1 MRAVPGG
8 PIAVFDKS
16 ALQSLSVDES
26 VLFDNFYLPV
36 VTPLFFVETLA
47 DLEKSVRKGT
57 SAEEVV
63 GIIAAK
69 TPVMSGLPNVHH
81 LRLVQ
86 NELLGDIIIMDRR
99 PVVGEARR
107 VVTGDQR
114 GVVVEQLAEMEA
126 FQRWQEGS
134 FLDVE
139 RLYARAWRAELGK
152 WDPSRGA
159 RFRAVIGRDVR
170 VRDLPQA
177 KALADRFV
185 RGETGGRVAVL
196 KVVFEIFDVPVSAQ
210 QEIVRRW
217 KLAGGAPLADFA
229 PYTAHVVNVEFFLQL
244 AVQSSLISSERAS
257 NRVDMAYLYYL
268 PFCMIFVSDDGL
280 HMRTVPLFLGSDQA
294 FIPGDE
300 LKADLARLNEH
311 YSRLPTETL
320 EMGIYSFASYPPL
333 DNSFL
338 TTRLWDR
345 FMSSRWREHVS
356 RGPRRSAKADAEL
369 GARLR
374 QFDAARPAEPGEQF
388 NTDSAQFVTIGR
400 QVPIRRGKWRL
411 ISPEAEAAHNKSS

>member
-1 MRAVPGG
+1 MPGG

-47 DLEKSVRKGT
+47 DLEKNVRKGH

-69 TPVMSGLPNVHH
+69 TPVMSGVPNVHH

-86 NELLGDIIIMDRR
+86 HELLGHVIKMDHR
-99 PVVGEARR
+99 PVVGGARR

-114 GVVVEQLAEMEA
+114 GMVVEQLPEMEA
-126 FQRWQEGS
+126 FQRWQDGS
-134 FLDVE
+134 FLEVE
-139 RLYARAWRAELGK
+139 RLYARAWRAEFAR
-152 WDPSRGA
+152 WDPSRGG
-159 RFRAVIGRDVR
+159 RFRAVIGPDVR
-170 VRDLPQA
+170 AKDLSQA

-185 RGETGGRVAVL
+185 RGEFGRRFAVL
-196 KVVFEIFDVPVSAQ
+196 RAVFEIFDVPVPAQ
-210 QEIVRRW
+210 EEIVRRW
-217 KLAGGAPLADFA
+217 KSTGGVPLPDFA
-229 PYTAHVVNVEFFLQL
+229 PYTAYVVNVEFFVQL
-244 AVQSSLISSERAS
+244 AVQSGLISSERAS

-280 HMRTVPLFLGSDQA
+280 HMRTVPLFLGENQA

-311 YSRLPTETL
+311 YSRLPAETL
-320 EMGIYSFASYPPL
+320 EMGIYSFAPYPPL
-333 DNSFL
+333 DDSFL

-345 FMSSRWREHVS
+345 FLSRWRKQTPQ
-356 RGPRRSAKADAEL
+356 GPRRSAKADAEL
-369 GARLR
+369 MARLR
-374 QFDAARPAEPGEQF
+374 QFDAAREDESGEQF
-388 NTDSAQFVTIGR
+388 DTDSAHFVSIGR

-411 ISPEAEAAHNKSS
+411 ISPEAEAAHNKSSS

>member
-1 MRAVPGG
+1 VPGG

-47 DLEKSVRKGT
+47 DLEKNVRKGH

-69 TPVMSGLPNVHH
+69 TPVMSGVPNVPH
-81 LRLVQ
+81 LRLIQ
-86 NELLGDIIIMDRR
+86 HELLGHVIKMDRR

-114 GVVVEQLAEMEA
+114 GVVVEQLPEMEA

-139 RLYARAWRAELGK
+139 RLYARAWRAEFAR
-152 WDPSRGA
+152 WDPSRGD
-159 RFRAVIGRDVR
+159 RFRAVISPEMR
-170 VRDLPQA
+170 VKDLPEA
-177 KALADRFV
+177 KALADQFV
-185 RGETGGRVAVL
+185 RGKSGGRLAVL
-196 KVVFEIFDVPVSAQ
+196 RAVFEMFEVPVHVQ
-210 QEIVRRW
+210 REIVGRW
-217 KLAGGAPLADFA
+217 KLTGGVSLPDFA

-257 NRVDMAYLYYL
+257 NRADMAYLYYL

-300 LKADLARLNEH
+300 LKADLARLNAH
-311 YSRLPTETL
+311 YSRLPAETL
-320 EMGIYSFASYPPL
+320 EMGIYSFAPYPPL
-333 DNSFL
+333 DDSFL

-345 FMSSRWREHVS
+345 FMSPRWRKQMPK
-356 RGPRRSAKADAEL
+356 GPRRSAKADADL
-369 GARLR
+369 MARLR
-374 QFDAARPAEPGEQF
+374 QFDAARPDESGEQF
-388 NTDSAQFVTIGR
+388 DTDSAHFVSIGR
-400 QVPIRRGKWRL
+400 QVPVRRGKWRL
-411 ISPEAEAAHNKSS
+411 ISPEVAAAHNKPSS